1 MISKFLKSMF
11 SWVLSFGVLIAI
23 ALWIFMPYVA
33 TYSPETADFFLHEKV
48 ETLADN
54 PDAYTEAYFSSDGGD
69 EYSNNLGSAIMS
81 VIDNVD
87 APYNYGYL
95 QHADDSTAVYGSLYS
110 CSKEELDAFIQET
123 EDLHAESG
131 SFMRMADNT
140 EELEAN
146 LRVALRIFGSWNN
159 KLVSSNG
166 VRFEGTVE
174 NPVHKGNVNCP
185 FPEADEK
192 QIKASGFTPEEFE
205 EYNGDFTDYYPCLN
219 AGLISE
225 KSGKAFRNAGFRLK
239 YKNIKV
245 DKVMFFRENSVYNL
259 FGVVSADVRC
269 VNCPEELRGNEWIP
283 AEGETSHVTFLVGS
297 DTQFV
302 LTYIDVIDFSPVESK
317 PVIDVTKDE

>member
-1 MISKFLKSMF
+1 MSKFLKMMF

-23 ALWIFMPYVA
+23 ALWIFMPYVV
-33 TYSPETADFFLHEKV
+33 TYSHETADFFLHENV

-54 PDAYTEAYFSSDGGD
+54 PDAYTEAYFSADGKD
-69 EYSNNLGSAIMS
+69 EYSNSLGNAIMS
-81 VIDNVD
+81 VMDNVD
-87 APYNYGYL
+87 APYNYGFL
-95 QHADDSTAVYGSLYS
+95 QRADDSDAVYGSMYS
-110 CSKEELDAFIQET
+110 CSKAELDEFIQET

-131 SFMRMADNT
+131 SYMRMADDT

-166 VRFEGTVE
+166 VRYEGMVE
-174 NPVHKGNVNCP
+174 NPVHKSNVNCP
-185 FPEADEK
+185 FPEADAK
-192 QIKASGFTPEEFE
+192 QIKASGYTPEEFE

-219 AGLISE
+219 AGFITENSD
-225 KSGKAFRNAGFRLK
+225 KAFRNVGLRLK

-245 DKVMFFRENSVYNL
+245 DKVMFFRENNMYNL

-269 VNCPEELRGNEWIP
+269 VNCPDELRANEWIP
-283 AEGETSHVTFLVGS
+283 AEGETNHVTFLIGS
-297 DTQFV
+297 DCPFV
-302 LTYIDVIDFSPVESK
+302 LTYIDVIDFTPVESK